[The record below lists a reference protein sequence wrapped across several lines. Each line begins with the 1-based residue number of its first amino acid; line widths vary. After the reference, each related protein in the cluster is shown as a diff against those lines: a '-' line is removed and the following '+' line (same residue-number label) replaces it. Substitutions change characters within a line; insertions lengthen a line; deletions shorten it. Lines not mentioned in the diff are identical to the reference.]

1 MDYNSTDYKDIIR
14 TIPDWPSAGVSF
26 KDITPVLADA
36 AAFKQ
41 AIDEMCEPF
50 RDAGITKVFGA
61 EARGFFFGT
70 TMAYTLGAGFIPAR
84 KAGKLPYVTLGEE
97 YTLEYGKA
105 VIEVHKDDVTADD
118 RILIVDDV
126 LATGGTAAAKA
137 HLINK
142 LGATLV
148 GYSFFIELD
157 FLNGRDQLE
166 KDGVPIHSLVRY

>member
-1 MDYNSTDYKDIIR
+1 MDYKSIIR
-14 TIPDWPSAGVSF
+14 TIPDWPSPGVSF

-36 AAFKQ
+36 AAFKA
-41 AIDEMCEPF
+41 AIDEMCAPF
-50 RDAGITKVFGA
+50 LDAGITKIFGA

-70 TMAYTLGAGFIPAR
+70 AMAYKLDAGFIPAR
-84 KAGKLPYVTLGEE
+84 KAGKLPYITLGEE

-105 VIEVHKDDVTADD
+105 VIEVHKDDVAADD

-126 LATGGTAAAKA
+126 LATGGTACAKA
-137 HLINK
+137 HLIDK

-157 FLNGRDQLE
+157 FLNGRDQLTGH
-166 KDGVPIHSLVRY
+166 DVPIHSLVRYQ

>member
-1 MDYNSTDYKDIIR
+1 MDYKNIIR

-50 RDAGITKVFGA
+50 LDAGITKVFGA

-70 TMAYTLGAGFIPAR
+70 TMAYKLGAGFIPAR
-84 KAGKLPYVTLGEE
+84 KAGKLPYVTVGEE

-105 VIEVHKDDVTADD
+105 VIEVHKDDVTDDD

-157 FLNGRDQLE
+157 FLNGREQLE
-166 KDGVPIHSLVRY
+166 KSNAPIHSLVRYQ

>member
-1 MDYNSTDYKDIIR
+1 MDYQSIIR
-14 TIPDWPSAGVSF
+14 TIPDWPSPGVSF

-36 AAFKQ
+36 EAFKQ

-50 RDAGITKVFGA
+50 KDAGVTKIFGA

-70 TMAYTLGAGFIPAR
+70 TMAYSLGAGFIPAR
-84 KAGKLPYVTLGEE
+84 KAGKLPYTTVGEE
-97 YTLEYGKA
+97 YSLEYGKA
-105 VIEVHKDDVTADD
+105 IIEVHRDDVTADD

-126 LATGGTAAAKA
+126 LATGGTAAAKS
-137 HLINK
+137 HLIEK

-157 FLNGRDQLE
+157 FLHGRDQLE
-166 KDGVPIHSLVRY
+166 ACGVPIHSVVQYQ

>member
-1 MDYNSTDYKDIIR
+1 MDYKEIIR
-14 TIPDWPSAGVSF
+14 TIPDWPSPGVSF

-36 AAFKQ
+36 EAFKQ
-41 AIDEMCEPF
+41 AIDEMCAPY
-50 RDAGITKVFGA
+50 RDAGITKIFGA

-70 TMAYTLGAGFIPAR
+70 AMAYELGAGFIPAR
-84 KAGKLPYVTLGEE
+84 KAGKLPYTTVGEE
-97 YTLEYGKA
+97 YSLEYGKA
-105 VIEVHKDDVTADD
+105 VIEVHKDDVSADD

-137 HLINK
+137 HLIEK

-157 FLNGRDQLE
+157 FLNGREQLE
-166 KDGVPIHSLVRY
+166 PKGMPVHSLVHYE

>member
-1 MDYNSTDYKDIIR
+1 MDYKDSIR

-26 KDITPVLADA
+26 KDITPVLADTA
-36 AAFKQ
+36 VFKQ
-41 AIDEMCEPF
+41 VIDDMCEPF
-50 RDAGITKVFGA
+50 LDAGITKVFGA

-70 TMAYTLGAGFIPAR
+70 TMAYKLGAGFIPAR
-84 KAGKLPYVTLGEE
+84 KAGKLPYVTVGEE
-97 YTLEYGKA
+97 YSLEYGKA

-166 KDGVPIHSLVRY
+166 KDKVPIHSLVRY

>member
-1 MDYNSTDYKDIIR
+1 MNYKEIIR
-14 TIPDWPSAGVSF
+14 TIPDWPSPGVSF

-36 AAFKQ
+36 EAFKQ
-41 AIDEMCEPF
+41 AIDEMCAPYL
-50 RDAGITKVFGA
+50 DSGITKIFGA

-70 TMAYTLGAGFIPAR
+70 AMAYELGAGFIPAR
-84 KAGKLPYVTLGEE
+84 KAGKLPYTTVGEE
-97 YTLEYGKA
+97 YSLEYGKA
-105 VIEVHKDDVTADD
+105 IIEVHKDDVSADD

-137 HLINK
+137 HLIEK

-157 FLNGRDQLE
+157 FLNGREQLE
-166 KDGVPIHSLVRY
+166 PKGMPVHSLVHYE